1 MKNYYITTA
10 IPFANAAPHI
20 GTAMDYLYG
29 DILLRYQTEILENR
43 ALMSIGTDEHGA
55 KIAEKAAE
63 NNQTPQ
69 EFVDSLQPEFQRMR
83 EMMNLDFANI
93 LDIRTTDF
101 DHKKRVQ
108 EIWRLLNK
116 AGVIYKGKYEGWY
129 CAGEER
135 FFTDTEAKEQDYFCA
150 DHQKPLE
157 KLEEENYYLRISKF
171 TNEIREFAK
180 NNIVPEFRG
189 KEILELVKNGAQD
202 VSISRPR
209 EKLSWGI
216 PVPDDEDQTMYVWI
230 DALSNYITVLNYPDK
245 NTKLQDFWPADVEI
259 VGKDILRFHAIIWLA
274 MLLALKLE
282 LPKKIL
288 VHGHIL
294 NGGIKMSKSL
304 GNVVSPIEIIE
315 NYGTD
320 AFRYYFTRHIPV
332 FDDGDFT
339 WEKFEN
345 AYNGELANDL
355 GNLVSR
361 VANMINRYCD
371 GRFERE
377 VVQGFDLVENKQTE
391 FKGYI
396 GEKWDDDYEK
406 AMKDL
411 RFDIA
416 IDLIWAIISDINRY
430 IEIYKPWEKF
440 KREQSGEEIDPFS
453 RGPGGTSF
461 DSLSEIARSILH
473 VSNLLK
479 PFLPETSARI
489 REIFGGDKLPDEIP
503 ILFPK
508 KYLHTPEPLRK

>member
-69 EFVDSLQPEFQRMR
+69 EFVDSLQPEFQIMR

-108 EIWRLLNK
+108 EIWRHLDK

-135 FFTDTEAKEQDYFCA
+135 FFTDTEAKEQDYFCT

-202 VSISRPR
+202 VSISRPK

-245 NTKLQDFWPADVEI
+245 NAKLQDFWPADVEI
-259 VGKDILRFHAIIWLA
+259 VGKDILRFHAIIWPA
-274 MLLALKLE
+274 MLLALGLE

-294 NGGIKMSKSL
+294 NGGIKMSKTL
-304 GNVVSPIEIIE
+304 GNVVSPIEIID

-361 VANMINRYCD
+361 VANMIKKYHSGALSPAKPSNREIFNNLEKLAINNN
-371 GRFERE
+371 FEINSAIE
-377 VVQGFDLVENKQTE
+377 TIWSGIQNLNKFVDET
-391 FKGYI
+391 
-396 GEKWDDDYEK
+396 
-406 AMKDL
+406 
-411 RFDIA
+411 
-416 IDLIWAIISDINRY
+416 
-430 IEIYKPWEKF
+430 KPWEVAK
-440 KREQSGEEIDPFS
+440 SGDDAKLAEIINHLS
-453 RGPGGTSF
+453 GGILLVAKN
-461 DSLSEIARSILH
+461 LS
-473 VSNLLK
+473 
-479 PFLPETSARI
+479 PFLPETSVKI
-489 REIFGGDKLPDEIP
+489 REIFGSDKLPDEIP

-508 KYLHTPEPLRK
+508 KYLHTPESLRK